1 MASKGLYA
9 NINARKKA
17 GTSRSKSESTISS
30 KSYKNM
36 QEGFPK
42 KKAGG
47 YVLSD
52 DNKRRKKEF
61 EGSKA
66 VKNNMRGHKNSLKAG
81 GMLKAVPEDK
91 KKSLGKLPT
100 PVRKKMGFMKE
111 GGIVDRKS
119 KSPQPRKISN
129 SKKSAIA
136 RRRAEEGKP
145 LYGDGKNYHKFKK
158 GMASAKPKK
167 GMSSAKPTKGLS
179 NMSLSDVFRGAA
191 NELTKSNKGTST
203 PSVARD
209 RYNDIKK
216 KRGLKEGGMVI
227 VDRQYLK
234 GK

>member
-9 NINARKKA
+9 NINARKEA

-111 GGIVDRKS
+111 GGEV
-119 KSPQPRKISN
+119 
-129 SKKSAIA
+129 KKSSYITEAEKIFGPIKKPYKRSRS
-136 RRRAEEGKP
+136 RRSDERQKYEEDRSI
-145 LYGDGKNYHKFKK
+145 YGDGKNYRKFKK
-158 GMASAKPKK
+158 NMSSAKPKK
-167 GMSSAKPTKGLS
+167 M
-179 NMSLSDVFRGAA
+179 
-191 NELTKSNKGTST
+191 
-203 PSVARD
+203 
-209 RYNDIKK
+209 
-216 KRGLKEGGMVI
+216 KEGGMVI